1 MAEDLDP
8 VLPLVEQIQSGVDQ
22 EENFSKIFLLYHQRV
37 VLFFRRKGFPPD
49 ESWDLAQ
56 ETFLHAFHALP
67 SFRHRSSFLVWLFG
81 IMENVFRNN
90 VRRRMAGKRDGLE
103 VSIDAQRPEGG
114 PLLELEAGGEDLL
127 SGLISREQSKALR
140 AALRAALEK
149 LPEQMRLCC
158 ILRYEKGYKYQEIAR
173 LMGVSIE
180 TVKSHLHQA
189 RKRLSIELGET
200 ELL

>member
-1 MAEDLDP
+1 MSEERDP
-8 VLPLVEQIQSGVDQ
+8 VLSLVEQIQSGVDQ

-56 ETFLHAFHALP
+56 ETFLHAFHGLP

-90 VRRRMAGKRDGLE
+90 VRRRMARKRDVLE

-140 AALRAALEK
+140 VALEK

-200 ELL
+200 ELS